1 MRGACKPFFRSE
13 CARGSGQ
20 TRLLGGT
27 GVQRRDKGRRHVI
40 ALTKTALSPQLG
52 VPCGFQNEQAWC
64 LFMEAP
70 CWSRGQ

>member
-1 MRGACKPFFRSE
+1 MRGLASLFSE
-13 CARGSGQ
+13 LSVQGD
-20 TRLLGGT
+20 RLLGGT
-27 GVQRRDKGRRHVI
+27 GVQRRDMGSRHVI